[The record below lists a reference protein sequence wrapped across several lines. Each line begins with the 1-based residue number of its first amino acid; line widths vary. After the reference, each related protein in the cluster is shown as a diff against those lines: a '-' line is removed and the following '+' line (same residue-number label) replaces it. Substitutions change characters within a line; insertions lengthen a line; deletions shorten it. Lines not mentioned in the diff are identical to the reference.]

1 MALTKITTSVIAANT
16 LGTAN
21 IADNSIDATKIAA
34 NSILTRHIDDD
45 QITGDQLADDITI
58 AGNLTITGNLT
69 TNGASVTNSS
79 SNTTIEDA
87 IIELG
92 TGTSGAPATDA
103 GIVIERGSSDNVFI
117 GWDESADKVTVG
129 TGSFTG
135 ASTGNLTITAA
146 PFVSGALTASG
157 ISYPTSDGTN
167 GQVLKTD
174 GSGSLTFGDNT
185 TKVDNYTATG
195 DGSTTAFDTG
205 INPGSEVNTWI
216 FIDGVYQQKSE
227 YSYSGSTVTFTT
239 APQNG
244 ASIDVITGTSSNITA
259 SDTVL
264 GVYEATTTNTDTYAT
279 GISASNE
286 NNTWVFVGGVYQPK
300 DSYTFSSGTLTF
312 DANTPTGQ
320 KLSVVATKTITAG
333 AVDTSTLAANA
344 VTSAKIA
351 SNSILSRHIANN
363 SIVGADISATTQI
376 TASTFT
382 GALTGNVTGNVAGN
396 LTGTIQTAAQTNITS
411 VGTLSA
417 LTVSGQLTAGGLS
430 YPTSDGTN
438 EQVLRTDGSGNLSFG
453 TISGTTLNNN
463 TNNYVMTGTGT
474 ANTLNGEAN
483 LTFDS
488 SLVITKSE
496 GAANSLNDQ
505 ISLEHTSGTTG
516 YHIKTIR
523 AAATDNP
530 DGIAF
535 VESTTERM
543 RIRDKNVGIGTTA
556 LTSSGGYSTLSL
568 NGSTGGQ
575 ISFQTGESAK
585 QFIYSTSTDLNIY
598 NNVAGNLKFFT
609 SGTERMRIASN
620 GDIQLMGG
628 NQMTNALSWYNTTT
642 YELASIENVSHSS
655 YNDSGGL
662 LFKTAGLSNSGMA
675 ERMRIDSSGNVGIGQ
690 ASDGDKLHV
699 LGTGFFEDS
708 RGNGVGVQ
716 INGGSSSEFA
726 HIGVSASNPLT
737 FQTADTER
745 MRLHG
750 GGDLTVA
757 TTTAI
762 GSMYNGVS
770 GIGFGYSSGGYGA
783 CVRGGTNTPFY
794 VSTNSQGAGGF
805 IEFAQNG
812 ATRGNITYTG
822 SATSYNASSD
832 YRLKENAA
840 PIQNALSKID
850 SLNPINFDWIESGDN
865 SDGFLAHEI
874 QAVLPYTVT
883 GTKDEV
889 YTDENSGE
897 EKTNGQPKYQVMD
910 YAKLTPLLV
919 KAVQEQQTI
928 IDDLKSRIETLEG

>member
-1 MALTKITTSVIAANT
+1 MAS
-16 LGTAN
+16 
-21 IADNSIDATKIAA
+21 
-34 NSILTRHIDDD
+34 
-45 QITGDQLADDITI
+45 
-58 AGNLTITGNLT
+58 
-69 TNGASVTNSS
+69 
-79 SNTTIEDA
+79 
-87 IIELG
+87 
-92 TGTSGAPATDA
+92 
-103 GIVIERGSSDNVFI
+103 
-117 GWDESADKVTVG
+117 
-129 TGSFTG
+129 
-135 ASTGNLTITAA
+135 
-146 PFVSGALTASG
+146 
-157 ISYPTSDGTN
+157 
-167 GQVLKTD
+167 
-174 GSGSLTFGDNT
+174 
-185 TKVDNYTATG
+185 
-195 DGSTTAFDTG
+195 
-205 INPGSEVNTWI
+205 
-216 FIDGVYQQKSE
+216 
-227 YSYSGSTVTFTT
+227 
-239 APQNG
+239 
-244 ASIDVITGTSSNITA
+244 

-264 GVYEATTTNTDTYAT
+264 GIYEATTTNTAAYTT

-320 KLSVVATKTITAG
+320 KLSVVATKALTAG
-333 AVDTSTLAANA
+333 SVETSSLGANA

-351 SNSILSRHIANN
+351 SNAILSRHIANN

>member
-1 MALTKITTSVIAANT
+1 M
-16 LGTAN
+16 
-21 IADNSIDATKIAA
+21 
-34 NSILTRHIDDD
+34 
-45 QITGDQLADDITI
+45 
-58 AGNLTITGNLT
+58 
-69 TNGASVTNSS
+69 
-79 SNTTIEDA
+79 
-87 IIELG
+87 
-92 TGTSGAPATDA
+92 
-103 GIVIERGSSDNVFI
+103 
-117 GWDESADKVTVG
+117 
-129 TGSFTG
+129 
-135 ASTGNLTITAA
+135 
-146 PFVSGALTASG
+146 
-157 ISYPTSDGTN
+157 
-167 GQVLKTD
+167 
-174 GSGSLTFGDNT
+174 
-185 TKVDNYTATG
+185 
-195 DGSTTAFDTG
+195 
-205 INPGSEVNTWI
+205 
-216 FIDGVYQQKSE
+216 
-227 YSYSGSTVTFTT
+227 
-239 APQNG
+239 
-244 ASIDVITGTSSNITA
+244 
-259 SDTVL
+259 
-264 GVYEATTTNTDTYAT
+264 
-279 GISASNE
+279 
-286 NNTWVFVGGVYQPK
+286 
-300 DSYTFSSGTLTF
+300 
-312 DANTPTGQ
+312 
-320 KLSVVATKTITAG
+320 
-333 AVDTSTLAANA
+333 
-344 VTSAKIA
+344 
-351 SNSILSRHIANN
+351 
-363 SIVGADISATTQI
+363 
-376 TASTFT
+376 
-382 GALTGNVTGNVAGN
+382 
-396 LTGTIQTAAQTNITS
+396 TGTIQTAAQTNITS

>member
-79 SNTTIEDA
+79 TNTTIEDA

-628 NQMTNALSWYNTTT
+628 NQMTNALSWYNTTA

-675 ERMRIDSSGNVGIGQ
+675 ERMRIDSTGAMTRPNHPCFDVTTTGTNISGTIIFNTVNIDNNSNYSTSNGRFTAPVAGSYLFYTMYIKQNSTAVMRRRFDKNG
-690 ASDGDKLHV
+690 ASALGSRHIRLDSANQYDHGSMTIIIDLAAGDYV
-699 LGTGFFEDS
+699 TVNQYAGTS
-708 RGNGVGVQ
+708 
-716 INGGSSSEFA
+716 
-726 HIGVSASNPLT
+726 
-737 FQTADTER
+737 
-745 MRLHG
+745 HG
-750 GGDLTVA
+750 GLEYEAFGGHL
-757 TTTAI
+757 I
-762 GSMYNGVS
+762 G
-770 GIGFGYSSGGYGA
+770 
-783 CVRGGTNTPFY
+783 
-794 VSTNSQGAGGF
+794 
-805 IEFAQNG
+805 
-812 ATRGNITYTG
+812 
-822 SATSYNASSD
+822 
-832 YRLKENAA
+832 
-840 PIQNALSKID
+840 
-850 SLNPINFDWIESGDN
+850 
-865 SDGFLAHEI
+865 
-874 QAVLPYTVT
+874 
-883 GTKDEV
+883 
-889 YTDENSGE
+889 
-897 EKTNGQPKYQVMD
+897 
-910 YAKLTPLLV
+910 
-919 KAVQEQQTI
+919 
-928 IDDLKSRIETLEG
+928 